1 MWIESGL
8 KEKFSLRQWVYIA
21 VILSVCWALELMF
34 AKIGGYSMAVLGM
47 TG

>member
-1 MWIESGL
+1 
-8 KEKFSLRQWVYIA
+8 

-47 TG
+47 TGWLCLTLPVSLSYHIVLGGGS